1 MICVVGCDHAG
12 LGLAHEVLDL
22 LSNMNGIERIVEILP
37 RDSTKVDYP
46 DFASLVCK
54 EVAKKDN
61 HFGILV
67 CGSGI
72 GMSICANKI
81 KGIRA
86 ALCVN
91 EYMARYARLHNDAN
105 VLCLGERLI
114 GFGIA
119 RDIVGV
125 FLNTAFEGGR
135 HKIRLDKIGS
145 LEQGSLS

>member
-1 MICVVGCDHAG
+1 MTCVVGCDHAG
-12 LGLAHEVLDL
+12 LKLACEVLDL
-22 LSNMNGIERIVEILP
+22 LGNMDNIKKILEILP
-37 RDSTKVDYP
+37 QDSIKVDYP
-46 DFASLVCK
+46 DFAALVCK
-54 EVAKKDN
+54 EVANKEN
-61 HFGILV
+61 HFGILI

-91 EYMARYARLHNDAN
+91 EYMAKYARLHNDSN

-114 GFGIA
+114 GAGIA
-119 RDIVGV
+119 RDIVRI

-135 HKIRLDKIGS
+135 HKLRVDKINA
-145 LEQGSLS
+145 LL